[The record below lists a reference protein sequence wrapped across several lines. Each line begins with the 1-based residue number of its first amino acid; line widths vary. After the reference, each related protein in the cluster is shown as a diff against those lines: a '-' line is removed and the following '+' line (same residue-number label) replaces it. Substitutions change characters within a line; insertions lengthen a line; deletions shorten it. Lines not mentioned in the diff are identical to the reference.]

1 MAQSNPASDGLPLQ
15 RWVPRTP
22 LSYNT
27 MGVAY
32 AYPFPCK
39 AASQTRVWS
48 SAGGWTWLDLLDLLD
63 FRNQALQLVGAN
75 EELMIEVGFFG
86 GSQIRVVLYCV
97 QTVDLFEHLIIFV
110 EPDLLGLSLGF
121 VPWLMKYHSI

>member
-1 MAQSNPASDGLPLQ
+1 MSGWLKGCTIFAPYFRVVFQPAFGLRCRSSLAQSNPASDGLPLQ

-86 GSQIRVVLYCV
+86 GFASPGGAILC
-97 QTVDLFEHLIIFV
+97 
-110 EPDLLGLSLGF
+110 SN
-121 VPWLMKYHSI
+121 S